1 MNIIIFFI
9 VSIACIIFLVLPYFK
24 KNSENIIN
32 SDNLT
37 ELRKQRV
44 LLELNNELENGTI
57 TADQFEELKKELFEI
72 ESTEKNKITE
82 LNLDN
87 VEKIIKLKKNSND

>member
-9 VSIACIIFLVLPYFK
+9 VSIVCIIFLVLPYFK
-24 KNSENIIN
+24 KNSGNIID

-44 LLELNNELENGTI
+44 LVELNNELENGTI
-57 TADQFEELKKELFEI
+57 TDDQFEELKKELFEI

-87 VEKIIKLKKNSND
+87 VEKIIKMKKNSND

>member
-9 VSIACIIFLVLPYFK
+9 VSTACIIFLVLPYFK

-87 VEKIIKLKKNSND
+87 VEKIIKMKKNSND